1 MILAG
6 VNCNVGLVGHPFAP
20 IGMGEHIRCGYRA
33 MRSVALKPRLIDI
46 YKLEKPDQAELQEF
60 ASAMGD
66 GAADIN
72 VFFINGDEV
81 EQALAHLSYHKP
93 WTGYNVIYPAWE
105 LSKYPTQWV
114 QHIDRFDEVWAPS
127 QFIADA
133 LKVSCKP
140 PVFHAP
146 LACEVL
152 LSSFVPRRYFGI
164 PEGDFVF
171 LFFFDIR
178 SYPSRK
184 NPYAVIEA
192 FRKLIAHRPFSRVH
206 LVLKINGLNLA
217 SSDVVERLQA
227 ELEPIRSQVTV
238 LDQVMT
244 DNEVKNLVRNADCFV
259 SLHRAE
265 GFGRGMA
272 ESMYLGLP
280 VIATGYSG
288 CMDFMTPDNA
298 LLVDHALV
306 AVEEGEYPFWEG
318 QVWAD
323 PDVDGA
329 VRHML
334 QLVDDPALGRS
345 LGRRAR
351 VDIRGHLGYRP
362 VGWKYRQRLDAIA
375 SNL

>member
-1 MILAG
+1 MKRAG
-6 VNCNVGLVGHPFAP
+6 VDCDIGLIGHPFAP

-33 MRSVALKPRLIDI
+33 LRSVALRPRLLDI
-46 YKLEKPDQAELQEF
+46 YKLEKPDQEDLREF
-60 ASAMGD
+60 SVVMGD
-66 GAADIN
+66 AAADIN
-72 VFFINGDEV
+72 IFFINGDEV

-105 LSKYPTQWV
+105 LSKYPEVWL

-127 QFIADA
+127 RFIEDA
-133 LKVSCKP
+133 LKEACKP

-152 LSSFVPRRYFGI
+152 LSSFVPRRCFGI

-178 SYPSRK
+178 SYPARK
-184 NPYAVIEA
+184 NPFAVIEA
-192 FRKLIAHRPFSRVH
+192 FRKLTALRPFSSVH
-206 LVLKINGLNLA
+206 LALKINGLNMASAEVLA
-217 SSDVVERLQA
+217 RLQA
-227 ELEPIRSQVTV
+227 ELDPIRSQVTL

-272 ESMYLGLP
+272 EAMYLGLP

-288 CMDFMTPDNA
+288 CMDFLTPDNA
-298 LLVDHALV
+298 LLVDHSLI
-306 AVEEGEYPFWEG
+306 AVEKGEYPFWEG

-323 PDVDGA
+323 PDVEAA
-329 VRHML
+329 VHQMVR
-334 QLVDDPALGRS
+334 LVDDPGYGRTLGQ
-345 LGRRAR
+345 RAR
-351 VDIRGHLGYRP
+351 VDIRGQLGYRP
-362 VGWKYRQRLDAIA
+362 VGWRYRQRLDAIA